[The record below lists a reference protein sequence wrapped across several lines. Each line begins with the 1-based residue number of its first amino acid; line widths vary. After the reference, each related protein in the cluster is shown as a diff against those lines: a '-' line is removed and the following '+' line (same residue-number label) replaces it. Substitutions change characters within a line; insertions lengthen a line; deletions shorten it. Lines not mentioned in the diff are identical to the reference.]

1 MQSGSNSVLDLRLH
15 FSWGLLAKQGECPPG
30 VMERK
35 VELEKEREER
45 RTSVFFSASVPNT
58 LRLHHL
64 LIPPAPP
71 PYPLALVH
79 TLRLHHL
86 LIPPAPP
93 PHPACT
99 TSLSPRT
106 CPHTPPAPPPPSPRT
121 SPQAPLSI
129 CTSLPGSRRSQAAE
143 EHGER
148 RQRLGW
154 RRSQFDRRL
163 DERQRRGRAVW
174 QHERA
179 GQRHG
184 GALRGRASAERPPGR
199 RGLQPG
205 DDRHRHHGA
214 VLHRVRGGAG
224 GQRAR
229 HVHHRQV
236 HQDEDGHQ
244 HLHLQPGAG
253 RRPGHQHAALPERQL
268 PDGHLALWGHP
279 VQDGDVHRLLQHV
292 HLHLHA
298 HHHEHRPLR
307 GRLPSRQGSGL
318 QDAAQ
323 RQDRQRLQLD
333 PVVRHRPAR
342 HLLGLHPC
350 HAIVDCKLLF
360 PPPSWYWDTMLKIC
374 VFIFAFI
381 MPVLIITV
389 CYGLMILR
397 LKSVRMLSGSQEKDR
412 NLRRITRMVLVVV
425 AVFIVCWT
433 PIHIFVIITA
443 LINIP
448 SSTLQTITWHFCIAL
463 GYTNS
468 SLNPVLYG
476 YLDENF
482 KRCFR
487 EFCSSSPSLMDLH
500 IHTSS
505 RGGAAGRQ
513 VPQRQRN
520 NSTLTGDRSNQQV

>member
-1 MQSGSNSVLDLRLH
+1 MARLHGSQMQSGSNSVLDLRLH

-350 HAIVDCKLLF
+350 HALQHRGLQAAV
-360 PPPSWYWDTMLKIC
+360 ST
-374 VFIFAFI
+374 A
-381 MPVLIITV
+381 VLV
-389 CYGLMILR
+389 LGHHAEDLR
-397 LKSVRMLSGSQEKDR
+397 LHLRLHHARPHHHRLLRPHDPAPQER
-412 NLRRITRMVLVVV
+412 AHALRLAGEGQEPAAHHPHGAGGGGRLHRVLD
-425 AVFIVCWT
+425 AH
-433 PIHIFVIITA
+433 PHLRHHHRPHQHPQLHPADHHLA
-443 LINIP
+443 LLHRP
-448 SSTLQTITWHFCIAL
+448 GLHQQPQPCPLRLLGRELQAL
-463 GYTNS
+463 
-468 SLNPVLYG
+468 LPRVLLIQPVTDGLT
-476 YLDENF
+476 
-482 KRCFR
+482 
-487 EFCSSSPSLMDLH
+487 
-500 IHTSS
+500 HTHL
-505 RGGAAGRQ
+505 
-513 VPQRQRN
+513 
-520 NSTLTGDRSNQQV
+520 LTGRSCGTPGATTPA